1 MKLSEDILVSN
12 LSKYKKRLVAYIGE
26 ELANSVIKS
35 LGGDEAVMKASFA
48 TTNDNALC
56 YDGAFIRGILD
67 VATYAV
73 KINAL
78 LPEDKQV
85 DKDSLVKV
93 ILLSQISKVLMFTPN
108 TNDWEVQK
116 RGMVYTFNNL
126 EGALRMG
133 ERSLLIAMNAGVKF
147 TAEEFEAMRILDKSS
162 DDDNYAKYH
171 SSMLSTLV
179 KQANEI
185 VMVLNKV
192 EKEN

>member
-1 MKLSEDILVSN
+1 M
-12 LSKYKKRLVAYIGE
+12 
-26 ELANSVIKS
+26 
-35 LGGDEAVMKASFA
+35 
-48 TTNDNALC
+48 
-56 YDGAFIRGILD
+56 D

-162 DDDNYAKYH
+162 DDDNYAKYY